1 MPQRI
6 RKLNKALG
14 ISKNSEA
21 LWDILDIPVNTGDIA
36 DLEMRVDGLESLNS
50 KSLFTSTNGNS
61 VPKRIQKLNKA
72 LEIQKNSEALLDILD
87 IPVNTGD
94 IADLEMRVE
103 GLESFKSKSLI
114 TLLHYFSIFIIII
127 SKTCTYSN
135 LPLATSF

>member
-72 LEIQKNSEALLDILD
+72 LGIPKNSEALWDILD

-103 GLESFKSKSLI
+103 GLESLKSKS
-114 TLLHYFSIFIIII
+114 
-127 SKTCTYSN
+127 
-135 LPLATSF
+135 

>member
-1 MPQRI
+1 MPKPI

-14 ISKNSEA
+14 IPKASEA

-36 DLEMRVDGLESLNS
+36 DLEMRVDGLESFKS
-50 KSLFTSTNGNS
+50 KSLVSTNGNS
-61 VPKRIQKLNKA
+61 VPKRIRKLNKA
-72 LEIQKNSEALLDILD
+72 LGISKDSEALWDILD

-103 GLESFKSKSLI
+103 ELESFKSKSLI